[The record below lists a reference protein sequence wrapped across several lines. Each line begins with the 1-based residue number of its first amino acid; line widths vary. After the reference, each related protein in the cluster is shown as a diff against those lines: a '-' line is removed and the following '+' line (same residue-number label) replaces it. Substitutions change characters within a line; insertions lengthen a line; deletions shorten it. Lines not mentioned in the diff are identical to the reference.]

1 MATTSKRAAASLNAA
16 ISGAISHFK
25 PPENL
30 TVAEWAD
37 KYRRLSP
44 ENSAEAGPWR
54 TSRTPYLA
62 EPMAA
67 FTDPKIHKIVMVAAS
82 QVGKSEL
89 ELNIIGYI
97 MDQDPG
103 SVLFVQPSLEDAR
116 KFSRLRVAPMI
127 RDSKV
132 LKNKVQDVKGKDS
145 TSTVLQKSFP
155 GGMLTITGSNSASA
169 LASTP
174 ARYILG
180 DERDR
185 WAISAGNEGDPWA
198 LAEARQA
205 TFYNAKAVE
214 VSTPTI
220 KGYSNIEASFYQG
233 TQERWCH
240 QCPHCGEYSEI
251 VFSRVKFEYKVIT
264 AHGKKMN
271 KIVGPMTYVCPACGC
286 ISTEAEMRKQPAKW
300 IANNPEAY
308 STGVRSFWLSAFASP
323 WTPWSKIATKFLDAQ
338 GDPERLKV
346 VCNTLLGELWED
358 RGEIQD
364 EDSMLSRREAYPAEL
379 PDGVLCLTCGVD
391 TQDNR
396 LEYEVVG
403 HGKGGATWG
412 IKKGYIMGRPDTE
425 EVWERL
431 DDVIDHVYH
440 YNSGKGLRIS
450 ITCVDSGGH
459 FTQEVYAQCRKRLT
473 KRVFAIK
480 GKGGEGIPF
489 ISPPS
494 RVAIKDNKKITC
506 WLYTIG
512 VDAGKSAI
520 MSALKVMDS
529 DGETKFCHF
538 PLGEERGYDANFFNG
553 LLSERMVLS
562 RTRRGNRWAWE
573 KLPGHERN
581 EALDCRNYAM
591 AGFRIIDP
599 DLDAI
604 ERRLKG
610 LDEPKRPEP
619 APKPKRKKRRDLYD
633 GDW

>member
-1 MATTSKRAAASLNAA
+1 MTVTTKKAAKNLNTA
-16 ISGAISHFK
+16 ISGSLSHFK

-44 ENSAEAGPWR
+44 ETSAEAGPWR
-54 TSRTPYLA
+54 TSRTPYLE
-62 EPMAA
+62 EPMVA

-97 MDQDPG
+97 IDQDPG
-103 SVLFVQPSLEDAR
+103 SILFVQPALEDAR
-116 KFSRLRVAPMI
+116 KFSRLRIAPMI

-132 LKNKVQDVKGKDS
+132 LKSKVTDIKGKDA

-174 ARYILG
+174 ARYIIG

-185 WAISAGNEGDPWA
+185 WALSAGNEGDPWS

-220 KGYSNIEASFYQG
+220 KGYSNIESSYYQG

-240 QCPHCGEYSEI
+240 KCPHCGEYSEI
-251 VFSRVKFEYKVIT
+251 TFNRVKFEHKIVT
-264 AHGKKMN
+264 VHGRKMN

-286 ISTEAEMRKQPAKW
+286 ISTETEMRKQPAKW
-300 IANNPEAY
+300 VAQNPEANN
-308 STGVRSFWLSAFASP
+308 SGVRSFWLSAFASP

-338 GDPERLKV
+338 KDPERLKV
-346 VCNTLLGELWED
+346 VVNTLLGELWEE

-364 EDSMLSRREAYPAEL
+364 EDSMLTRRENYPAEL

-412 IKKGYIMGRPDTE
+412 IKKGYIMGKPDNP

-431 DDVIDHVYH
+431 DDVIDRSYK
-440 YNSGKGLRIS
+440 YQNGRSLRIS
-450 ITCVDSGGH
+450 ITFVDSGGH
-459 FTQEVYAQCRKRLT
+459 YTQEVYQECRNRFN

-480 GKGGEGIPF
+480 GKGGEGIPY
-489 ISPPS
+489 ISPPTK
-494 RVAIKDNKKITC
+494 VAIKDNKKISC

-520 MSALKVMDS
+520 MSALKVMDQ
-529 DGETKFCHF
+529 DGETKYCHF
-538 PLGEERGYDANFFNG
+538 PLGEERGYDLNYFNG
-553 LLSERMVLS
+553 LLSERLVLT

-573 KLPGHERN
+573 KLEGHGRN

-591 AGFRIIDP
+591 AGFRVVDP

-610 LDEPKRPEP
+610 LDET
-619 APKPKRKKRRDLYD
+619 KPKHAPQKKKKRRDLY
-633 GDW
+633 GDEW

>member
-1 MATTSKRAAASLNAA
+1 MITDAEEHRDKSGRRQVIVHGVKWRCPDCGFEFTEQQMRNA
-16 ISGAISHFK
+16 K
-25 PPENL
+25 QMY
-30 TVAEWAD
+30 VARNPKALFNGI
-37 KYRRLSP
+37 RSFFI
-44 ENSAEAGPWR
+44 N
-54 TSRTPYLA
+54 
-62 EPMAA
+62 A
-67 FTDPKIHKIVMVAAS
+67 FTSPW
-82 QVGKSEL
+82 
-89 ELNIIGYI
+89 IGWNDI
-97 MDQDPG
+97 MR
-103 SVLFVQPSLEDAR
+103 EWMEA
-116 KFSRLRVAPMI
+116 
-127 RDSKV
+127 
-132 LKNKVQDVKGKDS
+132 KG
-145 TSTVLQKSFP
+145 
-155 GGMLTITGSNSASA
+155 
-169 LASTP
+169 
-174 ARYILG
+174 
-180 DERDR
+180 
-185 WAISAGNEGDPWA
+185 
-198 LAEARQA
+198 
-205 TFYNAKAVE
+205 
-214 VSTPTI
+214 
-220 KGYSNIEASFYQG
+220 
-233 TQERWCH
+233 
-240 QCPHCGEYSEI
+240 
-251 VFSRVKFEYKVIT
+251 
-264 AHGKKMN
+264 
-271 KIVGPMTYVCPACGC
+271 
-286 ISTEAEMRKQPAKW
+286 
-300 IANNPEAY
+300 NPEREMVVVNTRFGESY
-308 STGVRSFWLSAFASP
+308 HEQGAFEDE
-323 WTPWSKIATKFLDAQ
+323 TIFL
-338 GDPERLKV
+338 R
-346 VCNTLLGELWED
+346 
-358 RGEIQD
+358 
-364 EDSMLSRREAYPAEL
+364 RREAYGAEL
-379 PDGVLCLTCGVD
+379 PDGVLLLTAAVD

-591 AGFRIIDP
+591 AGFRISDP

-610 LDEPKRPEP
+610 LDEPKRREP